1 MYSTHT
7 IKRAAAT
14 LTVGFLL
21 AIVLAATAQAGNAR
35 PSGMSVQEWNA
46 LEARSDALNRYYHL
60 GAYSPQVREA
70 NQRRAQ
76 AINRHYHLGRYAVVP
91 ASSGFAWTDAG
102 VGAGATLGAIIV
114 AGGVAVALRRRAA
127 GGPSF
132 PTAA

>member
-21 AIVLAATAQAGNAR
+21 AIVLVSTAQAGNVKPR
-35 PSGMSVQEWNA
+35 GMSTQEWKA
-46 LEARSDALNRYYHL
+46 LMARSDAMNRY
-60 GAYSPQVREA
+60 
-70 NQRRAQ
+70 
-76 AINRHYHLGRYAVVP
+76 YHLGRYAVVR
-91 ASSGFAWTDAG
+91 SSSRFVWTDAG

-114 AGGVAVALRRRAA
+114 AGGIVAALRRRSADR
-127 GGPSF
+127 PSL